1 MKSLLVGIFIFIAY
15 VPLTAQVFSG
25 LAEID
30 KAKKEGFYTYLN
42 TEEKNVTNA
51 WKEYLNKTGTVD
63 AGRAGS
69 IHVDQA
75 RISSISDNPINLLSI
90 ITEEKNKIK
99 LFVSMRVGPDN
110 YIQTGHEK
118 FKEASQ
124 WLEDFAQ
131 IINLQESL
139 RKEESKL
146 AELKSAQLKNQRYAE
161 RLVRELDSNKR
172 QTELLTK
179 KLEETRIEKE
189 KILANQEQNKLD
201 QKANEL
207 ALEQQIQQVQSAKSK
222 VK

>member
-1 MKSLLVGIFIFIAY
+1 MKSIFIGIFFIVS
-15 VPLTAQVFSG
+15 VPLSAQVFSG

-51 WKEYLNKTGTVD
+51 WKDYLKKTGSVD
-63 AGRAGS
+63 VGRAGS

-75 RISSISDNPINLLSI
+75 RILAISENPINLLSI
-90 ITEEKNKIK
+90 ITEEKNKVK
-99 LFVSMRVGPDN
+99 LFVSMRMGPDN

-124 WLEDFAQ
+124 WLEEFAQ
-131 IINLQESL
+131 VINLQESV
-139 RKEESKL
+139 RKEESKM
-146 AELKSAQLKNQRYAE
+146 AELKSAQIKNQRYAE
-161 RLVRELDSNKR
+161 RLIRELDSNKR
-172 QTELLTK
+172 QTDLLTK

-201 QKANEL
+201 QKTNEL
-207 ALEQQIQQVQSAKSK
+207 ALEQQVKQVESAKSK
-222 VK
+222 IK